1 MSRTNRIAI
10 FAAMALLV
18 AMAGTA
24 LATRTPTAETP
35 APQLAD
41 EHEEGGP
48 EDEAP
53 DDVVVDRVATRLGV
67 EADRV
72 RELANEHGFGTAV
85 RLLAWEQ
92 ASAGEV
98 TVEQLLQRRADGEGW
113 GEIAKDLEEFGLH
126 PGIGSVMGNGGGH
139 GRDGAPGQQRDGDED
154 D

>member
-10 FAAMALLV
+10 FAALALVV

-24 LATRTPTAETP
+24 LATRTPTAEPP

-41 EHEEGGP
+41 EHEEGAP

-53 DDVVVDRVATRLGV
+53 DDVVVDRVSDRLGV
-67 EADRV
+67 DAGRV
-72 RELANEHGFGTAV
+72 RELASEHGFGNAV

-92 ASAGEV
+92 AGVSIDRVLE
-98 TVEQLLQRRADGEGW
+98 RRANGEGW
-113 GEIAKDLEEFGLH
+113 GVIAKDLGVH
-126 PGIGSVMGNGGGH
+126 PGIGSIMGNGGGH
-139 GRDGAPGQQRDGDED
+139 GRDSAPGLQRGDDED